1 MSETLSLPVLPL
13 DDTVVLPSM
22 VVPVEMSDT
31 EVRGAIEAAQMA
43 ASAPGASDGSSGSGA
58 PSGSGGAKPRVLLVP
73 RLSGKYSSV
82 GTLGVVEQTGRL
94 PNGELAAVIRGLSR
108 IQIGTGTFGP
118 GAALWVEG
126 TVAQEPPAS
135 TRAQELAREYRGL
148 AATILQKRGAWQVI
162 DALQRI
168 DEPSVL
174 ADSAGYAPYLT
185 LAQRTELLE
194 TIDPEQR
201 LERLVVW
208 ARDALAELDVTETI
222 QNDVREG
229 MEKQQREFL
238 LRQQLAA
245 IRKELAELDG
255 KPASEE
261 DDYKARI
268 EAADL
273 PEKVREA
280 ALKEAD
286 KLERSSDQSPEGSW
300 IRTWLDTVLEIPWNT
315 RTEDAYDIGAART
328 VLDADHAGLDDV
340 KDRIIEYLAV
350 RKRRADKGLALV
362 GGRRSGAVLALTG
375 PPGVGKT
382 SLGESVARAMGR
394 KFARVALGGVRDE
407 AEIRGHRRTYVGA
420 LPGRIVRAIREAGSM
435 NPVILLDEVDKLG
448 SDYRGDPTAALLEV
462 LDPAQNHTF
471 RDHYLEVE
479 LDLSD
484 VLFIATANMAEAIP
498 EPLMDRMEPIALD
511 GYTEDEKV
519 TIAAGH
525 LVPRQLERAG
535 LDAADVTISDGA
547 LRRLATEYTREAGV
561 RGLER
566 AIARVLR
573 KIAARLASGEATL
586 PVTVDAAD
594 LHGYLG
600 HPRHLPESAERTS
613 VPGVATGLAV
623 TGTGGDVL
631 FIEAS
636 LADPET
642 GDTGVTL
649 TGQLGDVMKES
660 AQIALSYLRSHGAEL
675 ELPVGDLKDRGVHV
689 HVPAGAV
696 PKDGPSAGVTM
707 TTALASL
714 LSGRPVRS
722 DVAMTGEVSLTGRV
736 LPIGGLKQK
745 LLAAHRAG
753 ITTVLIPKRNEPDL
767 EDVPEAVRSQLDI
780 HPVSD
785 VRQVLELAIESGSA
799 RPAAQTAA
807 AA

>member
-1 MSETLSLPVLPL
+1 MSMKLSLPVLPL
-13 DDTVVLPSM
+13 DDTVVLPTM
-22 VVPVEMSDT
+22 VVPLDISSSEARAS
-31 EVRGAIEAAQMA
+31 IEAAQI
-43 ASAPGASDGSSGSGA
+43 SAQ
-58 PSGSGGAKPRVLLVP
+58 GGADSPQVLLVT
-73 RLSGKYSSV
+73 RLGGAYAPV
-82 GTLGVVEQTGRL
+82 GTLAAVEQVGRL
-94 PNGELAAVIRGLSR
+94 PSGERAAVVRGLSR
-108 IQIGTGTFGP
+108 VRIGVGTTGP

-126 TVAQEPPAS
+126 TVEDEPSAS
-135 TRAQELAREYRGL
+135 QRAQELAIEYRGL
-148 AATILQKRGAWQVI
+148 AATILQKRGAWQLV
-162 DALQRI
+162 DVLQQLN
-168 DEPSVL
+168 DPSAL
-174 ADSAGYAPYLT
+174 ADSAGYAGYLS
-185 LAQRTELLE
+185 LEQRNELLE

-201 LERLVVW
+201 LERLVGW
-208 ARDALAELDVTETI
+208 ARDHIAELDVAETI
-222 QNDVREG
+222 QNDAREG

-245 IRKELAELDG
+245 IRKELAELNG
-255 KPASEE
+255 KPGDAGTEE
-261 DDYKARI
+261 DNYRARI
-268 EAADL
+268 EAAGL
-273 PEKVREA
+273 PEKVEEA
-280 ALKEAD
+280 ALKEAA
-286 KLERSSDQSPEGSW
+286 KLERGSDQSPEAGW

-315 RTEDAYDIGAART
+315 RTDDSYDIAAARAI
-328 VLDADHAGLDDV
+328 LDADHAGLDDV

-350 RKRRADKGLALV
+350 RKRRSAKGLALV

-394 KFARVALGGVRDE
+394 NFARVALGGVRDE

-448 SDYRGDPTAALLEV
+448 ADYRGDPTAALLEV

-484 VLFIATANMAEAIP
+484 VLFIATANVAEAIP

-511 GYTEDEKV
+511 GYTEAEKV
-519 TIAAGH
+519 TIAQGH
-525 LVPRQLERAG
+525 LLPRQLERAG
-535 LDAADVTISDGA
+535 LDAGDVTLTDEA

-561 RGLER
+561 RALER
-566 AIARVLR
+566 ALGRVLR
-573 KIAARLASGEATL
+573 KIAARLASGEADL
-586 PVTVDAAD
+586 PVTIGPDD

-600 HPRHLPESAERTS
+600 HPRHTPESAERTA

-642 GDTGVTL
+642 GSTGVTL

-675 ELPVGDLKDRGVHV
+675 ELPVSDLKDRGVHV

-714 LSGRPVRS
+714 LSGRLVRS

-736 LPIGGLKQK
+736 LPIGGVKQK

-753 ITTVLIPKRNEPDL
+753 VTTVLIPQRNEPDL
-767 EDVPEAVRSQLDI
+767 DDVPAEVLVKLNV

-785 VRQVLELAIESGSA
+785 VREVLALALE
-799 RPAAQTAA
+799 PAGAA
-807 AA
+807 DAAPLAAYTPDTRAWLG